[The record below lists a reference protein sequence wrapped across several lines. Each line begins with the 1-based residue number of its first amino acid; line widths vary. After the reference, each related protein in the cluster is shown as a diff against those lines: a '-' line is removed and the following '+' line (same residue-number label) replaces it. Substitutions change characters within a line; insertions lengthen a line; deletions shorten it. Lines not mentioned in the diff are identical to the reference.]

1 MNDSNLADTVTDLPV
16 RPVGDPAPRVVLDFA
31 GRTHPG
37 NLRENNEDNF
47 HIVQFGRYLRAL
59 HSSLPSGQYPEE
71 IDRPGYGFAV
81 ADGMG
86 GHAAGEVA
94 SRAAITLFIDCVLRT
109 PDWIFWREEELV
121 AKVMER
127 TAERFQAVNE
137 SIIAQAREQ
146 PKLKGM
152 GTTLSMAASLGD
164 NLIVAHLGDSPVYLF
179 RNGHLHRLTLDHTME
194 RERQHFDPN
203 AARFRHVLTR
213 AIGFPGGG
221 TPDVGRYRLTD
232 GDRLILCTDGLTDMA
247 DDAAITQELTQAKSS
262 DEASLAL
269 IQLALTNGG
278 KDNVTV
284 VVATYQITR
293 EAA

>member
-1 MNDSNLADTVTDLPV
+1 MSDSNLDDTITDLPML
-16 RPVGDPAPRVVLDFA
+16 PAGDPSARVVIDFA

-37 NLRENNEDNF
+37 NLRDNNEDNF
-47 HIVQFGRYLRAL
+47 HIVQFGRYFRTL

-94 SRAAITLFIDCVLRT
+94 SRAAITLFIECVLRT
-109 PDWIFWREEELV
+109 PDWIFWREEEL

-127 TAERFQAVNE
+127 TTERFQTVNA

-146 PKLKGM
+146 PQLKGM

-164 NLIVAHLGDSPVYLF
+164 DLIVAHLGDSPVYLF
-179 RNGHLHRLTLDHTME
+179 RNGHLHRLTKDHTME
-194 RERQHFDPN
+194 QERQHFDPN

-213 AIGFPGGG
+213 AIGFPNGGS
-221 TPDVGRYRLTD
+221 PDVGRYRLAD

-247 DDAAITQELTQAKSS
+247 DDAAITQEMTRATSS

-269 IQLALTNGG
+269 VQLALTNGG
-278 KDNVTV
+278 KDNVTAV
-284 VVATYQITR
+284 VVTYQITR